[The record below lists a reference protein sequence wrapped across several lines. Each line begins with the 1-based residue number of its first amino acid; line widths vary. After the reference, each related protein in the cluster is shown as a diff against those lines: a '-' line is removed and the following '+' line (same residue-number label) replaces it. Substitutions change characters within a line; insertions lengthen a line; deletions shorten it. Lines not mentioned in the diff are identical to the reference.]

1 MVGSIAGVLILL
13 TAAISDELAGLEAI
27 IGDQKAAVSAARRF
41 DLQQQNLIAW
51 DRRIARDYFDQGRR
65 DLADTKRQD
74 IRRRVALIDE
84 AWTFVLGHYP
94 RNASATNYYGEYLYD
109 FAGKQEE
116 AVRQWTV
123 AINLNSELAPA
134 HNNLG
139 VHFSHSGKLR
149 KGLDHLHRAREFDP
163 SNSDYLFNLAQIY
176 LTYFPDV
183 SRFRGLSL
191 RRVYRDA
198 MRYSKDAARYAPN
211 DYDLL
216 SDYAV
221 NFYAA
226 ENFDLEADW
235 LEAAKAWEVARAKA
249 SSDTQRFYTWLNEA
263 RAWGFAEDWKRAV
276 ERVDEALKLRPDSES
291 AQALLDR
298 ARNEL
303 AGP

>member
-51 DRRIARDYFDQGRR
+51 DRAIARDYFDRGRR
-65 DLADTKRQD
+65 DLADTKQQD
-74 IRRRVALIDE
+74 MRRRVALIEE

-94 RNASATNYYGEYLYD
+94 RNARATNYYGEYLYD

-116 AVRQWTV
+116 AVRQWII
-123 AINLNSELAPA
+123 AINLNSELALA

-139 VHFSHSGKLR
+139 IHFSHSGKIR
-149 KGLDHLHRAREFDP
+149 KGLDHLHTARELDS

-191 RRVYRDA
+191 RKVYRDA

-216 SDYAV
+216 MDYAV

-235 LEAAKAWEVARAKA
+235 LEAAKAWEAARAKA
-249 SSDTQRFYTWLNEA
+249 RTEVQRFYTWINEA
-263 RAWGFAEDWKRAV
+263 RALGFAEEWKRAA
-276 ERVDEALKLRPDSES
+276 ERLDEALKLRPDSES